1 MTKMTLAVMLLLTA
15 EVSHP
20 IWGPL
25 RGAAFIDAGNAWK
38 DAYDLS
44 FSGINVGVGYG
55 IRLKLPMIK
64 APLKLD
70 IAYPVVKNQDNVSRK
85 FRIHFNVGFTF

>member
-1 MTKMTLAVMLLLTA
+1 MLLLTA

-25 RGAAFIDAGNAWK
+25 RGAAFVDAGNAWK
-38 DAYDLS
+38 NAYS
-44 FSGINVGVGYG
+44 MGFSGMNIGVGYG
-55 IRLKLPMIK
+55 FRLKLPMIP

-70 IAYPVVKNQDNVSRK
+70 LAYPILDNQDNSSSK